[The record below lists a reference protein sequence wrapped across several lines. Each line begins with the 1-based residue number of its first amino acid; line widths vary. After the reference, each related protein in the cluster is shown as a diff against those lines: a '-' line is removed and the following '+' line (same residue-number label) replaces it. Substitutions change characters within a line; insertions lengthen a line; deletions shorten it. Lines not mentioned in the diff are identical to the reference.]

1 MGRFLLTGCH
11 EKQARCTLIR
21 SSIGSAELQ
30 QIAAGFIPVEF
41 QRMKWKNVWE
51 RPLRAGVGFE
61 WTIFAALVWA
71 LRERAWKV
79 SFPHLENA
87 ALQEFFVRHN
97 EFPFHHVGKVGH
109 SSLGAKPGLLIM
121 AALTP
126 KAIAFKNGKWISIF
140 REGCAYHRI
149 YSDEPYEERPDIVM
163 AAGTPAPGFPNYQEQ
178 RNAVVYRYMV
188 NGSQILEGILRAIN
202 STTPSVIQRS
212 PLKGYQFDALAII
225 ECSVNK
231 LRKRALQQMQ
241 VYRSR
246 FFERGDSRLILIS
259 CQPIAI
265 PSTCY
270 FVELFGDARALRKNV
285 ADVLIQIVENVL
297 PDSWLEML

>member
-1 MGRFLLTGCH
+1 MGRFLLTGYL
-11 EKQARCTLIR
+11 EKQARSTLIR
-21 SSIGSAELQ
+21 SSIGPAELQ

-41 QRMKWKNVWE
+41 PRIKWKDVWE
-51 RPLRAGVGFE
+51 RPLRAGIGFE

-79 SFPHLENA
+79 SFPHLGNA

-97 EFPFHHVGKVGH
+97 EFPLHYIGKVGH
-109 SSLGAKPGLLIM
+109 SSVGAKPGLLIM

-126 KAIAFKNGKWISIF
+126 KAVAFKNGKWISIF
-140 REGCAYHRI
+140 REGCSYHRI

-178 RNAVVYRYMV
+178 KNLVAYRYIL
-188 NGSQILEGILRAIN
+188 NGSQVLEGILRAIN
-202 STTPSVIQRS
+202 SPTPSVVQRIPS
-212 PLKGYQFDALAII
+212 KGYHFRALGVI

-231 LRKRALQQMQ
+231 LKQRALQQLQ
-241 VYRSR
+241 VYGSR
-246 FFERGDSRLILIS
+246 FFEQWESQLILIS

-265 PSTCY
+265 PSRCY
-270 FVELFGDARALRKNV
+270 FVELSADTRTFRKNL
-285 ADVLIQIVENVL
+285 AGTLIQIVESVCQTL
-297 PDSWLEML
+297 G